1 MPQSENKKSQNAQLI
16 TRLFEEVA
24 RGNGAVFWE
33 HVHDDAVW
41 RTIGT
46 GSWSGTF
53 TGKANII
60 NDIFRPLGRKLASRK
75 TNVTRIIDGGDV
87 IVVQAHGKNLT
98 RTGVAYDND
107 YCFVISMRDGKIA
120 TYEEYCDTELI
131 ANVLGDRM
139 AVWKPAE
146 PA

>member
-1 MPQSENKKSQNAQLI
+1 MPLSANAQLI

-24 RGNGAVFWE
+24 KGNVAVFWE

-53 TGKANII
+53 KGKDNII
-60 NDIFRPLGRKLASRK
+60 NDIFRPLGRKLVSRQ

-87 IVVQAHGKNLT
+87 IVVQALGKNLT
-98 RTGVAYDND
+98 HGGIPYDND
-107 YCFVISMRDGKIA
+107 YCFVITLRDGKIV
-120 TYEEYCDTELI
+120 TYEEYCDTELV
-131 ANVLGDRM
+131 ANVMGDRL
-139 AVWKPAE
+139 ATWRPLEKA
-146 PA
+146 